1 MELLALNSI
10 LINLAAGNPAASAPA
25 ALDRAQLQVK
35 QEVLTDTSDQLARRV
50 DMNSHALTFPLP
62 YFCQQ
67 ETQVNNIPAAAN
79 QSVSLTGFRAG
90 EVKQIVLWFTP
101 TTLGGAPNAQTPGS
115 GNYQPLNWSQL
126 TDIQLLYNGEVFS
139 RFDNVSWQLWNVVE
153 DQKVSQV
160 GNYTNFTAVGT
171 NTNSAAIATSY
182 VKCDFAQVSMPSERQ
197 SVLVHGKPVMN
208 SIVTLQFSTA
218 VAGTLHAMY
227 IYNASLLLS
236 RGSAEYIF

>member
-1 MELLALNSI
+1 
-10 LINLAAGNPAASAPA
+10 
-25 ALDRAQLQVK
+25 VK

-79 QSVSLTGFRAG
+79 QTASLTGFRAG
-90 EVKQIVLWFTP
+90 EVKQIVVWFTP
-101 TTLGGAPNAQTPGS
+101 TTLGGAANAQTPGS
-115 GNYQPLNWSQL
+115 GNYQPLNWTPL
-126 TDIQLLYNGEVFS
+126 TDVQLLYNGEVFN
-139 RFDNVSWQLWNVVE
+139 RFDNASWQLWNMVE
-153 DQKVSQV
+153 DQKPSIVN
-160 GNYTNFTAVGT
+160 GYTNYTAVGT
-171 NTNSAAIATSY
+171 STASAAATPVY
-182 VKCDFAQVSMPSERQ
+182 LKFDFAQVSVPSERE

-208 SIVTLQFSTA
+208 SIVTLQFTTA